1 MTDRMAAARWL
12 SFVLALSSLN
22 CSGEQFTSAEPEG
35 SGGSESGGSSG
46 KLPPSA
52 VGGGTAVLPGPG
64 GSTGGSAMVEPG
76 DVTPQPSG
84 GTGSGTGGGMGQS
97 GSGTEPDPGMDPIT
111 IDLVDCGPN
120 AFGTGIVPTLYSTLD
135 NGIAITEPMIGEL
148 GFVGNDDGDY
158 HGAGCGLGININQS
172 YDFVKYHYRDN
183 DVVHYSPVV
192 GSMDFWYMPSYEHTD
207 GLNHHLFGTA
217 NWATA
222 GGFRMRKAAENNG
235 DAFQVIV
242 ASSTLQTMELSVP
255 ADRYSLSPGEWT
267 RITLIW
273 YLGAEMPER
282 FVRLFMDGT
291 LVGEIEPPNTFL
303 MESDEGGF
311 FTLGVWTLGDP
322 EHASG
327 LLDDFKVFARGP

>member
-1 MTDRMAAARWL
+1 MTDRMAAACWL
-12 SFVLALSSLN
+12 SLALALGSLN
-22 CSGEQFTSAEPEG
+22 CSGEQFISAEPEG
-35 SGGSESGGSSG
+35 SGGSESGSSS
-46 KLPPSA
+46 KLPPSTT
-52 VGGGTAVLPGPG
+52 GGGTVVVPGPG
-64 GSTGGSAMVEPG
+64 GSIGGSGQMVEPG

-97 GSGTEPDPGMDPIT
+97 GSGTEPDPRELVT

-135 NGIAITEPMIGEL
+135 SAVAITEPMIGEL
-148 GFVGNDDGDY
+148 GFVSNDEGDY
-158 HGAGCGLGININQS
+158 HGDHCSLGINVDQS
-172 YDFVKYHYRDN
+172 YDYIKYHYADN
-183 DVVHYSPVV
+183 GVSHYSPVV

-222 GGFRMRKAAENNG
+222 GGFRMRKAAENN
-235 DAFQVIV
+235 DNALQVIV

-273 YLGAEMPER
+273 YLGADMPER

-291 LVGEIEPPNTFL
+291 LVGEIEAPNSFF
-303 MESDEGGF
+303 MASDEGGY
-311 FTLGVWTLGDP
+311 FTLGVWDFGDP
-322 EHASG
+322 EHAAG
-327 LLDDFKVFARGP
+327 IFDDFKVFARGP